1 MNEIDLNKERSK
13 INRKQ
18 NITNEERQAIK
29 DLAKNKDITI
39 KPADKGGA
47 IVILN
52 TTDYIKEAERQLS
65 DKATYPTTDTDLTT
79 KHQDIVN
86 DTLEDM
92 VHNGDITQK
101 MANLLKSN
109 VPRTPQ
115 IYFLPKIHKDIVPPP
130 GRPIVSANGCPTEK
144 ISAFVDHFLNPI
156 VKKMNTYIED
166 TSDFLRN
173 IENLDEIKPNSII
186 GTMDVSSLYTNI
198 PNEEGISCIKEL
210 LNEKRNRLEKPSND
224 SLTKL
229 LRLVLTKNNFQFNGT
244 NYIQIGG
251 TAMGTRVAP
260 SLANLFMNSLENK
273 MIQSYDKKPK
283 VWLRYIDDIFYI
295 WEHGEDEL
303 TKWLEHLNNF
313 HKTIKFTN
321 EWSHTKINFLDTTVK
336 VNIDN
341 KLYTDLYVKPTDTNS
356 YLNYNSAHPPNC
368 KNSLPYSQF
377 LRIKRICTKDSDY
390 LKNIEK
396 KTNEFK
402 AKNYPM
408 EILDAALTKV
418 EKLKRQ
424 ELIQKKNKVSEDQN
438 KVKNETYLT
447 CTFLLLP
454 KSTEN
459 CKKELG
465 HFSPISHNKRYKR
478 PKNLHDVLIRAKTDY
493 HLENQKTN
501 DKKSQKCCE
510 NKNKCKKHNC
520 KYCTKLDKTGNI
532 KTTDNILN
540 CKKDITCNSSN
551 VIYCI
556 ECKRC
561 NLKYVGQ
568 TKRRI
573 KDRIREHFYSINHKK
588 GSDIAYHFNQK
599 DHSGIHDIKI
609 YIVDFIFKHP
619 DSKRAGILRNKI
631 EFNWIHRLHSSAPT
645 GMNVLGAFH

>member
-1 MNEIDLNKERSK
+1 
-13 INRKQ
+13 
-18 NITNEERQAIK
+18 
-29 DLAKNKDITI
+29 
-39 KPADKGGA
+39 
-47 IVILN
+47 
-52 TTDYIKEAERQLS
+52 
-65 DKATYPTTDTDLTT
+65 
-79 KHQDIVN
+79 
-86 DTLEDM
+86 
-92 VHNGDITQK
+92 
-101 MANLLKSN
+101 
-109 VPRTPQ
+109 
-115 IYFLPKIHKDIVPPP
+115 
-130 GRPIVSANGCPTEK
+130 
-144 ISAFVDHFLNPI
+144 
-156 VKKMNTYIED
+156 
-166 TSDFLRN
+166 
-173 IENLDEIKPNSII
+173 
-186 GTMDVSSLYTNI
+186 
-198 PNEEGISCIKEL
+198 
-210 LNEKRNRLEKPSND
+210 
-224 SLTKL
+224 
-229 LRLVLTKNNFQFNGT
+229 
-244 NYIQIGG
+244 
-251 TAMGTRVAP
+251 
-260 SLANLFMNSLENK
+260 
-273 MIQSYDKKPK
+273 MIKKPK
-283 VWLRYIDDIFYI
+283 VRLRYIDDIFYI

-390 LKNIEK
+390 LRNIEK

-447 CTFLLLP
+447 CTFRPNYQKAP
-454 KSTEN
+454 KIV
-459 CKKELG
+459 KKNWDILARSATTKETHRSNLRVG
-465 HFSPISHNKRYKR
+465 YKR
-478 PKNLHDVLIRAKTDY
+478 PKNLHDMLIRAKTDY
-493 HLENQKTN
+493 HPENQKTN
-501 DKKSQKCCE
+501 DNKSQKSCE

-588 GSDIAYHFNQK
+588 GSDVAYHFNQK
-599 DHSGIHDIKI
+599 DHNGIHYIKI

-645 GMNVLGAFH
+645 GMNVLDNRYG